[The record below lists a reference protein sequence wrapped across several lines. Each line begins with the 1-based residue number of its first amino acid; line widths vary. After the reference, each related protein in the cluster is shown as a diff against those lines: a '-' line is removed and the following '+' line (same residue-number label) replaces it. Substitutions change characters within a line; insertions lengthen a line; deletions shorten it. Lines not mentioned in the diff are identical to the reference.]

1 MPPHLSERTTST
13 LSDAESG
20 FDDAGEQ
27 DEEFGKQ
34 LDEAGKVSEDAEGKL
49 GKIGTVATDVGKALA
64 TAVAAIGT
72 AAVAAGKQFWDM
84 ANDVASADDAID
96 KTSQKIGISAEA
108 YQEWSYVFE
117 RSGADVNNL
126 QTGMKK
132 LATVVTD
139 AAEGS
144 DSAAEK
150 LAAVGLSIEDI
161 NGKSQEEQLSMVISA
176 LQDMGSGAERTAA
189 ANDLL
194 GKSAVDM
201 AAVLNMT
208 AEDTETLKQE
218 ARDYGMVMSNEAV
231 AASAAFEDSL
241 TRLQ

>member
-1 MPPHLSERTTST
+1 MPPHLSERTTSA

-20 FDDAGEQ
+20 FGDAGEQ
-27 DEEFGKQ
+27 VEEFGKQ
-34 LDEAGKVSEDAEGKL
+34 LDEAGKVSENAEGKL
-49 GKIGTVATDVGKALA
+49 GKIGTVAADVGKALA
-64 TAVAAIGT
+64 TAVVAIGT
-72 AAVAAGKQFWDM
+72 AAVAAGKQLWDM
-84 ANDVASADDAID
+84 ANDVAFAGDAID

-144 DSAAEK
+144 DSATEK

-176 LQDMGSGAERTAA
+176 LQDMGSGATIC
-189 ANDLL
+189 
-194 GKSAVDM
+194 
-201 AAVLNMT
+201 
-208 AEDTETLKQE
+208 
-218 ARDYGMVMSNEAV
+218 
-231 AASAAFEDSL
+231 
-241 TRLQ
+241 

>member
-1 MPPHLSERTTST
+1 M
-13 LSDAESG
+13 
-20 FDDAGEQ
+20 
-27 DEEFGKQ
+27 
-34 LDEAGKVSEDAEGKL
+34 
-49 GKIGTVATDVGKALA
+49 GKALA
-64 TAVAAIGT
+64 T
-72 AAVAAGKQFWDM
+72 AAVAAGKQLWDM
-84 ANDVASADDAID
+84 ANDVASAGDAID

-208 AEDTETLKQE
+208 AEDTEALKQE
-218 ARDYGMVMSNEAV
+218 ARDYGVVMSN
-231 AASAAFEDSL
+231 AFSVHGAITFAML
-241 TRLQ
+241 RVFR

>member
-1 MPPHLSERTTST
+1 MSPHLSERTTSA

-20 FDDAGEQ
+20 FGDAGEQ

-34 LDEAGKVSEDAEGKL
+34 LDETGKVSEDAEGKL
-49 GKIGTVATDVGKALA
+49 GKIGTVAADVGKAL
-64 TAVAAIGT
+64 GT
-72 AAVAAGKQFWDM
+72 AAVAAGKQLCDM
-84 ANDVASADDAID
+84 AYNVASASDAID

-150 LAAVGLSIEDI
+150 LPVNRRLERQKPG
-161 NGKSQEEQLSMVISA
+161 
-176 LQDMGSGAERTAA
+176 RTAFNGNLRFA
-189 ANDLL
+189 GHGFRCYDLL

-208 AEDTETLKQE
+208 AEDTEALKQE
-218 ARDYGMVMSNEAV
+218 ARDYGIIMSN
-231 AASAAFEDSL
+231 AFSVHGAISFAML
-241 TRLQ
+241 CVFR

>member
-20 FDDAGEQ
+20 FGDAGEQ
-27 DEEFGKQ
+27 AEKFGKQ

-49 GKIGTVATDVGKALA
+49 GKIGTVAAEVGKAIA

-72 AAVAAGKQFWDM
+72 AAVAAGKQLWDM
-84 ANDVASADDAID
+84 ANDVASAGDAID

-144 DSAAEK
+144 DSATEK

-176 LQDMGSGAERTAA
+176 LQDMGSGATIC
-189 ANDLL
+189 
-194 GKSAVDM
+194 
-201 AAVLNMT
+201 
-208 AEDTETLKQE
+208 
-218 ARDYGMVMSNEAV
+218 
-231 AASAAFEDSL
+231 
-241 TRLQ
+241 

>member
-1 MPPHLSERTTST
+1 MPPHLSERTTSA
-13 LSDAESG
+13 LSDAKSG
-20 FDDAGEQ
+20 FGDAGEQ
-27 DEEFGKQ
+27 AEKFGKQ

-49 GKIGTVATDVGKALA
+49 GKIGTVAADVGKAL
-64 TAVAAIGT
+64 GT
-72 AAVAAGKQFWDM
+72 AAVAAGKQLWDM
-84 ANDVASADDAID
+84 ANDVASAGDAID

-150 LAAVGLSIEDI
+150 LAAVGLSIEDL

-176 LQDMGSGAERTAA
+176 LQDMGSGATI
-189 ANDLL
+189 
-194 GKSAVDM
+194 
-201 AAVLNMT
+201 
-208 AEDTETLKQE
+208 
-218 ARDYGMVMSNEAV
+218 
-231 AASAAFEDSL
+231 
-241 TRLQ
+241 